1 MRSGAASVVA
11 LALLG
16 GCIRERPPGAR
27 DAGPSEALRAS
38 PGRELRHQEI
48 KPDAAV
54 VAVVAPPPEPAAL
67 TIEEQLRRCDAS
79 VRGAVVRVSEDVAY
93 AAETTASG
101 PVIRLV
107 RRAGG
112 EFVCER
118 YAVPAGAPGVA
129 WPGEPST
136 GRVSL
141 ATATDGPVGN
151 GSAVLVELGADG
163 AVRSAT
169 VIQGA
174 CGAGSTVRAVQL
186 FAGPPSIQVR
196 CWIATEG
203 FFTAAD
209 QLFHRDARGWRSLLY
224 SESGRIARPPT
235 MTAPPANP
243 QLPGSIRVLES
254 GASPRLE
261 VASSSVDVLSGSV
274 KFSRQVL
281 RWSDAERRFEVAAPP
296 VIERRGG

>member
-1 MRSGAASVVA
+1 MRHGAASFVA

-27 DAGPSEALRAS
+27 DAGASEALRAS
-38 PGRELRHQEI
+38 PGHELRHQEI

-54 VAVVAPPPEPAAL
+54 VAVAPPPEPAAL

-93 AAETTASG
+93 AAETTANG

-118 YAVPAGAPGVA
+118 YEVPAGAPGVA
-129 WPGEPST
+129 WPGAPSP

-174 CGAGSTVRAVQL
+174 CGAGSTVRAVPL
-186 FAGPPSIQVR
+186 FAGPPAIQVR
-196 CWIATEG
+196 CWIATDG

-209 QLFHRDARGWRSLLY
+209 QLFHHDAHGWRTLLY

-254 GASPRLE
+254 GATPRLE
-261 VASSSVDVLSGSV
+261 VASSSVDVLNGSV

-281 RWSDAERRFEVAAPP
+281 RWNDAERRFEVAATP